1 MRCSHSTGVRSA
13 LRPRNRGAADGGFTL
28 IELLVV
34 MAIIATLASMML
46 PSLSRAKEKART
58 VTCINNLRQLGIS
71 IKLYLDDHSDRFP
84 PSRVRETGSTT
95 DKSARATLG
104 GHDPIPRLASWFPSA
119 RVRPLYRY
127 LEPSEVYRCPRDH
140 GQRIL
145 PCSAP
150 PVKPSNYETIGCSYQ
165 YNAGMLT
172 TLSSGGFRQTPED
185 PIDGLAWKYES
196 WAPSPVHY
204 ILMYEPPARPYGC
217 GGGAP
222 EWYQWHY
229 AQGSTDIADPKT
241 ARPQFYSPVLFV
253 DGHTA
258 VHNFTRALTIDPYY
272 PYEPT
277 KDWIWY
283 KPLEDR

>member
-1 MRCSHSTGVRSA
+1 MTLQRRSRNAGTGG
-13 LRPRNRGAADGGFTL
+13 PRFGAVHGFTL

-34 MAIIATLASMML
+34 ISIIATLASMML

-58 VTCINNLRQLGIS
+58 VTCINNLRQMGIS
-71 IKLYLDDHSDRFP
+71 IKLYTDDHNDHYP
-84 PSRVRETGSTT
+84 PSEVGNKSTRQT
-95 DKSARATLG
+95 IG
-104 GHDPIPRLASWFPSA
+104 GHDPIARLASDYPAA
-119 RVRPLYRY
+119 RVRPLYTY
-127 LEPSEVYRCPRDH
+127 VEPSEVYRCPRDR

-145 PCSAP
+145 PCDNP
-150 PVKPSNYETIGCSYQ
+150 PLKPSNYETIGCSYQ

-172 TLSSGGFRQTPED
+172 TLSGGGFRQTPED
-185 PIDGLAWKYES
+185 PIDGIAGKSEGWS
-196 WAPSPVHY
+196 PSPVRY
-204 ILMYEPPARPYGC
+204 ILMHEPPARPYGC

-229 AQGSTDIADPKT
+229 AQSSSDISDPKT
-241 ARPQFYSPVLFV
+241 ASPSFYSPVLFV

-258 VHNFTRALTIDPYY
+258 VHNFTKSLATDPYY

-283 KPLEDR
+283 KPANSEIASP

>member
-1 MRCSHSTGVRSA
+1 MKRSA
-13 LRPRNRGAADGGFTL
+13 GFTL

-34 MAIIATLASMML
+34 ISIIATLASMML

-58 VTCINNLRQLGIS
+58 VTCINNLRQIGIS
-71 IKLYLDDHSDRFP
+71 IKLYADDYQDHYPLSEVDGKNGRQ
-84 PSRVRETGSTT
+84 TI
-95 DKSARATLG
+95 G
-104 GHDPIPRLASWFPSA
+104 GRDPIPRLSSIYPAA
-119 RVRPLYRY
+119 RQRPLATH
-127 LEPSEVYRCPRDH
+127 LEPSEVYRCPRDR

-145 PCSAP
+145 PCENP
-150 PVKPSNYETIGCSYQ
+150 PLKPSNWETIGCSYQ

-172 TLSSGGFRQTPED
+172 TLSGGGFRTPPED
-185 PIDGLAWKYES
+185 PIDGIAGKYEG

-204 ILMYEPPARPYGC
+204 ILMHEPPARPYGC
-217 GGGAP
+217 SGGAP

-229 AQGSTDIADPKT
+229 GQGSSDIDDPKT
-241 ARPQFYSPVLFV
+241 APPFFYSPVLFV

-258 VHNFTRALTIDPYY
+258 VHNFSKALATDPYH

-283 KPLEDR
+283 KPASPQTAGR